1 MKVYSSVVELI
12 GRTPIL
18 ELKNFKEKYDLKAN
32 IFAKLEFYNP
42 AGSVKDRVAMQMIL
56 DAKSN
61 GILKDDSVIIEPT
74 SGNTGIGLASVA
86 AALGYKAVIVMPDSM
101 SIERRQLMAAY
112 GAEVVLTD
120 GALGMQGAIDKAQKI
135 AEATL
140 NAVIAGQ
147 FHNPSNPKAHLCGT
161 GPEIWND
168 MDGKVDV
175 FIAGVGTGGTI
186 SGCGEY
192 LKNQNSEVKVI
203 AVEPAASPLL
213 TKGVAGPHKIQG
225 IGANFVPEIL
235 NREIIDE
242 IIAVE
247 NEEAIQ
253 FARAIGRT
261 EGVLSGISG
270 GAALVAAVKLAKL
283 EEYKDKNIVII
294 IPDNGDHC
302 LSAGLYD

>member
-1 MKVYSSVVELI
+1 MKVYGSVTELI

-18 ELKNFKEKYDLKAN
+18 ELKNLKEKYALKAN

-42 AGSVKDRVAMQMIL
+42 AGSVKDRVAKQMIL
-56 DAKSN
+56 DAEQS
-61 GILKDDSVIIEPT
+61 GELKPGSVIIEPT

-86 AALGYKAVIVMPDSM
+86 AALGYKAIIVMPDSM

-120 GALGMQGAIDKAQKI
+120 GALGMQDAVDKAQEI
-135 AEATL
+135 AKETL
-140 NAVIAGQ
+140 NSFVAGQ
-147 FHNPSNPKAHLCGT
+147 FYNPSNPKAHVLST
-161 GPEIWND
+161 GPEIFED
-168 MDGKVDV
+168 MDGQIDV
-175 FIAGVGTGGTI
+175 FVAGVGTGGTV

-192 LKNQNSEVKVI
+192 LKSKKSSVEVI

-225 IGANFVPEIL
+225 IGANFVPEVL
-235 NREIIDE
+235 NREVIDKVVT
-242 IIAVE
+242 VE
-247 NEEAIQ
+247 NEEAMQ
-253 FARAIGRT
+253 FARELGFT

-270 GAALVAAVKLAKL
+270 GAALAAAVKIA
-283 EEYKDKNIVII
+283 ERDEYKNKNIVIM
-294 IPDNGDHC
+294 IPDNGDHY

>member
-1 MKVYSSVVELI
+1 MKVYSSVAELI

-18 ELKNFKEKYDLKAN
+18 ELKNFKKKYDLKAN
-32 IFAKLEFYNP
+32 VFAKLEFYNP
-42 AGSVKDRVAMQMIL
+42 AGSIKDRVAMQMIL
-56 DAKSN
+56 DAKKN
-61 GILKDDSVIIEPT
+61 GTLQENSVIIEPT

-86 AALGYKAVIVMPDSM
+86 AACGYKAIIVMPDSM

-120 GALGMQGAIDKAQKI
+120 GALGMQGAIDKAEEI
-135 AEATL
+135 AKETP
-140 NAVIAGQ
+140 NSFIAGQ
-147 FHNPSNPKAHLCGT
+147 FYNPSNPKAHLCST

-168 MDGKVDV
+168 MDGQINV
-175 FIAGVGTGGTI
+175 FVAGVGTGGTI

-192 LKNQNSEVKVI
+192 LKRQNGDIKIV

-225 IGANFVPEIL
+225 IGANFVPEVL
-235 NREIIDE
+235 NREVIDE
-242 IIAVE
+242 IMTIE
-247 NEEAIQ
+247 NEEAMQ

-270 GAALVAAVKLAKL
+270 GAALAAAVKLAKL

-294 IPDNGDHC
+294 IPDNGDHY

>member
-135 AEATL
+135 AESTL

-270 GAALVAAVKLAKL
+270 GAALAAAVKLAKL

-294 IPDNGDHC
+294 IPDNGDHY